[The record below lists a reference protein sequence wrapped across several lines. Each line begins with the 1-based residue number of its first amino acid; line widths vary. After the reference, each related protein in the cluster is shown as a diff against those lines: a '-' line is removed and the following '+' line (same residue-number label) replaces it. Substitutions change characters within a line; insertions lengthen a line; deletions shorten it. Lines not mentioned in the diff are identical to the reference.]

1 MDKKKRLVFIYA
13 SLFFI
18 FILYSCKSPFSE
30 DLGEIIKQGNFIR
43 GTGTVTYIG
52 VEGGFYGIIT
62 ADNGHWDPINLPS
75 KFKVDGMRVE
85 FRAIIRHDVYSI
97 HMWGTIIYLISI
109 KKLE

>member
-1 MDKKKRLVFIYA
+1 MDKKKRLNFICA

-18 FILYSCKSPFSE
+18 FILYSCKSPLGLDF
-30 DLGEIIKQGNFIR
+30 GEIIKQGDIIK

-62 ADNGHWDPINLPS
+62 ANNGHWDPINLHTE
-75 KFKVDGMRVE
+75 FKIDGLRVE
-85 FRAIIRHDVYSI
+85 FKARIKHDLYST
-97 HMWGTIIYLISI
+97 HMWGILIELILI

>member
-18 FILYSCKSPFSE
+18 IILYSCKSPFSE

-52 VEGGFYGIIT
+52 VEEGFYGIIT
-62 ADNGHWDPINLPS
+62 VNNGHWDPINLPS
-75 KFKVDGMRVE
+75 EFMVDGLRVE
-85 FRAIIRHDVYSI
+85 FRAIITHGVYNI

>member
-1 MDKKKRLVFIYA
+1 VDKKKRLIFFYA

-18 FILYSCKSPFSE
+18 IILYSCKSPFSE
-30 DLGEIIKQGNFIR
+30 DLGEIIKQGDIIR

-62 ADNGHWDPINLPS
+62 ANNKHWDPINLPS
-75 KFKVDGMRVE
+75 EFMVDGLQVE
-85 FRAIIRHDVYSI
+85 FRAIITHGVYSI